1 MSSFKKIQSSQLTS
15 KSTPKSSPR
24 PSTTPQPARLPS
36 LSPNTAE
43 EQREEDKRQRQAL
56 AKPKLEIRSI
66 EQLREYINSIKHCG
80 VDNLH
85 DPNDSRTVP
94 FSESIEY
101 LKGQQAT
108 KFSVRV
114 WKDGK
119 RVLQLYRKYPDTLR
133 AYTKS
138 KLIKK
143 FPEYG
148 LFEDCYPVD
157 ILISRFINNKNS
169 IDA

>member
-1 MSSFKKIQSSQLTS
+1 MTNFSTSTQDSFSIIYYIKNTLFYTRKTVSIMSSFKKIQSSQLTS

-24 PSTTPQPARLPS
+24 PSATPQPARLPS

-43 EQREEDKRQRQAL
+43 EQREEDERQRQAL

-66 EQLREYINSIKHCG
+66 EQLREHINSIKHCR

-119 RVLQLYRKYPDTLR
+119 RVL
-133 AYTKS
+133 
-138 KLIKK
+138 
-143 FPEYG
+143 
-148 LFEDCYPVD
+148 
-157 ILISRFINNKNS
+157 
-169 IDA
+169 